1 MDQTFHK
8 EKEWQQDL
16 RLQENKMAKGLYAN
30 IHAKQE
36 KVKKGLKDP
45 DTGKKI
51 KMRKKGDPGAPTAQ
65 DFKDSEKT
73 AKLSKGGHINQH
85 KRMAMGE
92 DIL

>member
-1 MDQTFHK
+1 
-8 EKEWQQDL
+8 
-16 RLQENKMAKGLYAN
+16 MAKGLYAN

-73 AKLSKGGHINQH
+73 AKLSKEVILINI
-85 KRMAMGE
+85 KEWRWE
-92 DIL
+92 KIFYVD